1 MTSLTTRELTLH
13 GHRVSYRT
21 GGQGPLLVL
30 IHGITSSSASW
41 EPVLPALAERF
52 EILAPDLLGHGQSDK
67 PAGDYSLGSHACL
80 VRDMMLMLGYES
92 GTIVGHS
99 LGGGIAMQLAYQF
112 PELVDRLALVSSGG
126 LGREVSL
133 FLRAATL
140 PGSELVLPLVTSRP
154 VVDAGTAIGRALG
167 ALRLRASNDLSEIAR
182 GIASL
187 NDVGARRAFV
197 HTARSVID
205 PGGQRVD
212 ARDRLYLSR
221 AMPSLIVWGEQDPI
235 IPVAHGVRAHDLMPG
250 SRLELFGDAGHFPHL
265 EEPVR
270 FSATLSSFVR
280 DTEPAGIGL
289 HDARELMLAR
299 AA

>member
-1 MTSLTTRELTLH
+1 MTRLTTREVALH
-13 GHRVSYRT
+13 GNRISYRT
-21 GGQGPLLVL
+21 GGEGPLLVL

-52 EILAPDLLGHGQSDK
+52 TIIAPDLLGHGQSDK

-80 VRDMMLMLGYES
+80 VRDLMLLLGHSS

-99 LGGGIAMQLAYQF
+99 LGGGIAMQVAYQF
-112 PELVDRLALVSSGG
+112 PELVDRLVLVSSGG

-133 FLRAATL
+133 FLRAVTL
-140 PGSELVLPLVTSRP
+140 PGAELVLPLIASRP

-167 ALRLRASNDLSEIAR
+167 VLRLRASSDLAEIAR

-187 NDVGARRAFV
+187 NEDGARRAFV

-205 PGGQRVD
+205 TGGQRVD
-212 ARDRLYLSR
+212 ARDRLYLAR
-221 AMPSLIVWGEQDPI
+221 AMPSQIVWGECDPI
-235 IPVAHGVRAHDLMPG
+235 IPAHHGIRAHELMPG
-250 SRLELFGDAGHFPHL
+250 SRLEVFSGAGHFPHID
-265 EEPVR
+265 EPVR
-270 FSATLSSFVR
+270 FSTLLGSFVQE
-280 DTEPAGIGL
+280 TEPAGIGL
-289 HDARELMLAR
+289 GDARELMRAR